1 MWCPIHM
8 VALFLLFGQVLDGET
23 FLHAV
28 YNRSCTSQDFMALPA
43 LFGPPLPRRGM
54 IGYLIEA
61 MPANACHPMESPAT
75 SSNSSRNDILLIRRP
90 NCTFG
95 AKVFHTQQAG
105 YRAAIVYNVNSR
117 ALADMVTDIE
127 EIRQQTETPSV
138 FTGGTTSKL
147 LSKICHAGK
156 GAHITLVPEYH
167 HFTWMDAPGNSCPCA
182 CRCRIRFLGHCSHSQ
197 IRPLCRAIT
206 ILLTITTGILIIV
219 KYVRRYQ
226 YWRTRRKQLNE
237 EQRKDLSTN
246 RFNRGVKYT
255 ECAICLEPYKK
266 GDLLKILS
274 CSHGYHS
281 KCIDL
286 WHFIQSRNKTCPF
299 CMQRV
304 ILTAETP
311 DLDTEGH
318 REGEE
323 ENHSEE
329 EGYNRE

>member
-1 MWCPIHM
+1 M

-147 LSKICHAGK
+147 LNRRNNR
-156 GAHITLVPEYH
+156 L
-167 HFTWMDAPGNSCPCA
+167 
-182 CRCRIRFLGHCSHSQ
+182 CSH
-197 IRPLCRAIT
+197 RPI
-206 ILLTITTGILIIV
+206 
-219 KYVRRYQ
+219 
-226 YWRTRRKQLNE
+226 
-237 EQRKDLSTN
+237 STP
-246 RFNRGVKYT
+246 VH
-255 ECAICLEPYKK
+255 LP
-266 GDLLKILS
+266 
-274 CSHGYHS
+274 
-281 KCIDL
+281 
-286 WHFIQSRNKTCPF
+286 
-299 CMQRV
+299 
-304 ILTAETP
+304 
-311 DLDTEGH
+311 
-318 REGEE
+318 
-323 ENHSEE
+323 
-329 EGYNRE
+329 